1 MIQSQEVGI
10 GDIVV
15 MANSRSEE
23 ATESGPEHHLFGDAH
38 THLDQYGPEEI
49 PAILDR
55 AAEAG
60 IGFIVC
66 AGTTLESTR
75 ACIRMTEEHA
85 PFYAGVGIHPMEA
98 HQPVDDEV
106 YGELEALARQNIK
119 NSKAKVVCISEIGL
133 DYMPTSPD
141 HQVQDQVFRAQIRL
155 AKSLKLPVIFHSRE
169 SHADVFRTLREEDAG
184 SVGGVMH
191 YFQGDEATAREAI
204 DGGFFISLARPLTRL
219 PHLQDVARAI
229 PLDNMVLETDAY
241 PQPFKKYRHNWTE
254 PRHVREVAQFLADLK
269 GISLEEV
276 AETTT
281 RNLAGLLGITPT
293 KEWLARD

>member
-1 MIQSQEVGI
+1 MTSNPLEG
-10 GDIVV
+10 
-15 MANSRSEE
+15 
-23 ATESGPEHHLFGDAH
+23 ATYPGPEHHLFGDAH

-55 AAEAG
+55 AAQAG
-60 IGFIVC
+60 VGFIVC
-66 AGTTLESTR
+66 AGTTVESTR

-98 HQPVDDEV
+98 HQPVDEVV
-106 YGELEALARQNIK
+106 YGELESLARD
-119 NSKAKVVCISEIGL
+119 NSKVVCISEIGL

-155 AKSLKLPVIFHSRE
+155 AKSLNLPVIFHSRE
-169 SHADVFRTLREEDAG
+169 SHSDVFRTLREEDAG

-204 DGGFFISLARPLTRL
+204 DCGFFISLARPLTRL
-219 PHLQDVARAI
+219 SHLQEAARAI
-229 PLDNMVLETDAY
+229 PLENMVLETDAY

-281 RNLAGLLGITPT
+281 RNLAGLLGIPLN
-293 KEWLARD
+293 KG

>member
-1 MIQSQEVGI
+1 MEG
-10 GDIVV
+10 
-15 MANSRSEE
+15 SERI
-23 ATESGPEHHLFGDAH
+23 LLGDAH

-49 PAILDR
+49 PGILER

-66 AGTTLESTR
+66 AGTTVESTR

-98 HQPVDDEV
+98 HRPLDEETCA
-106 YGELEALARQNIK
+106 ELESLARN
-119 NSKAKVVCISEIGL
+119 NPKVVCISEVGL

-141 HQVQDQVFRAQIRL
+141 QQVQDQVFRTQIRL
-155 AKSLKLPVIFHSRE
+155 AKELGLPIIFHSRE
-169 SHADVFRTLREEDAG
+169 SHDDVFRTLRQEDAG

-191 YFQGDEATAREAI
+191 YFQGDEPTARAAI
-204 DGGFFISLARPLTRL
+204 DCGFFISMARPLTRL
-219 PHLQDVARAI
+219 PHLQDVARTI
-229 PLDNMVLETDAY
+229 PLENMVLETDAY

-269 GISLEEV
+269 GITLEEV

-281 RNLAGLLGITPT
+281 RNLAGLLGIQ
-293 KEWLARD
+293 EGIGA